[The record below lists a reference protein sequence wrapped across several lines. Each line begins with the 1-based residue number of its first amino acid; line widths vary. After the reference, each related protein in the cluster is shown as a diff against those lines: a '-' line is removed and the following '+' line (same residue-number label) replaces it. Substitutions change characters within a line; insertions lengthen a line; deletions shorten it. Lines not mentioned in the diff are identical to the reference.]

1 MSEKRANKGKW
12 FEKLHKLQK
21 HLFRSK
27 NNPGHHTVLEDKILE
42 SREYKLIEK
51 IKGKNGK

>member
-21 HLFRSK
+21 RLFRSQ
-27 NNPGHHTVLEDKILE
+27 NNPGHHTIVEDKILE
-42 SREYKLIEK
+42 SREHKLIEK

>member
-21 HLFRSK
+21 RLFRSK

-42 SREYKLIEK
+42 SREHKLIEK

>member
-1 MSEKRANKGKW
+1 MSEKRANRGKL

-21 HLFRSK
+21 RLFRSHS
-27 NNPGHHTVLEDKILE
+27 NPGHHTALEDKILE
-42 SREYKLIEK
+42 SREHRLIEK

>member
-1 MSEKRANKGKW
+1 MSEKKANKGKF

-21 HLFRSK
+21 RLFRSK
-27 NNPGHHTVLEDKILE
+27 QNPGHHSKQEDEILKA
-42 SREYKLIEK
+42 REHKLLDK